1 MIIVLENSSG
11 QRECRVNQAIET
23 VSSKKAEEFSDALSE
38 GLAQDRNI
46 HQLSLDLQDEVQAYL
61 LSLPEEDRE
70 TFEALYIEE
79 LNAQT
84 AMANQSATEKLA
96 QAEAIEAEGA
106 KSQQVMSGII
116 VLIAIL
122 VLVFF
127 LAR

>member
-1 MIIVLENSSG
+1 MDSVDVELIKRL
-11 QRECRVNQAIET
+11 RPLAR
-23 VSSKKAEEFSDALSE
+23 KKAEEFSDALSE

>member
-1 MIIVLENSSG
+1 
-11 QRECRVNQAIET
+11 
-23 VSSKKAEEFSDALSE
+23 
-38 GLAQDRNI
+38 
-46 HQLSLDLQDEVQAYL
+46 

-70 TFEALYIEE
+70 TFEVLYIEE